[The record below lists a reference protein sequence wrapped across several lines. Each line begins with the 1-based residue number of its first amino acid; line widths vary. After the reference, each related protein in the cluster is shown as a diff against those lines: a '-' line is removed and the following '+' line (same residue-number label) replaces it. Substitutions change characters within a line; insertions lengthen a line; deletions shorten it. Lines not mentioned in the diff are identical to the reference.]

1 MLVHIFLAWMKK
13 PMMLYR
19 TNPGR
24 SVGVWTAASDIVSQ
38 APRKSEKDEEGFSR
52 CVSDHCI
59 HEVLYP
65 EIVTSPPFSVV
76 NGPFFTREYSFRP
89 GC

>member
-38 APRKSEKDEEGFSR
+38 APRKSEEDEEGFSR

-65 EIVTSPPFSVV
+65 EIVTSPRFLL
-76 NGPFFTREYSFRP
+76 
-89 GC
+89 